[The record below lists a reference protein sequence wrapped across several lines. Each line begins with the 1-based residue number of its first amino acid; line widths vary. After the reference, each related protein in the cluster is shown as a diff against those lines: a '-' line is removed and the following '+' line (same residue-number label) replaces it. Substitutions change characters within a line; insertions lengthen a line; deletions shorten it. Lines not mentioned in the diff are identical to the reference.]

1 MTTGISSNTSPNVLP
16 AVDGLAVADVLLVLD
31 VVADSETDLDGG
43 RGDIEIDVVLDS
55 ETDTDSG
62 GGDME
67 IDDV

>member
-1 MTTGISSNTSPNVLP
+1 M
-16 AVDGLAVADVLLVLD
+16 DGLAVADVLLVLD